1 MRCVALAVVAIS
13 MISGCGGQSPDY
25 ASLNLV
31 EVSGTVTLD
40 GEPLVGAAVLFE
52 ADDQTFSYAET
63 NSRGEYALQFN
74 SEISGVMPGPRTVR
88 ITSVGL
94 SFEDSGADE
103 EESEDVGQPVREPE
117 RVPSR
122 YNSAST
128 LTVTVS
134 ESERQFDF
142 DLTSD

>member
-31 EVSGTVTLD
+31 EVWGTVTLD
-40 GEPLVGAAVLFE
+40 GERVGAAVLFE

-103 EESEDVGQPVREPE
+103 EESEDVDQPAREPE